1 MLGHCVVF
9 LGKTLYSDS
18 SSLHPGIQMGTF
30 SGKLDEMLGGGGQLR
45 NGLASYE
52 EGSNDTPSHLMLRN
66 WDKL

>member
-1 MLGHCVVF
+1 
-9 LGKTLYSDS
+9 
-18 SSLHPGIQMGTF
+18 MGTF